1 MLPAKI
7 IILIVSLCVTTIA
20 RAQTYWQQEVN
31 YSIDVSLNDKQ
42 HSLEGFERM
51 EYINHSPDTLRFIW
65 IHLWPNAYKND
76 RTAFTD
82 QQLQNG
88 NTAFYFSGPDDKGYI
103 NKLNFKVDDITAET
117 IDHPNYIDV
126 VQLILP
132 SPLLP
137 GKKIIITTPFH
148 VQLPYN
154 FSRGGHIG
162 ESYQATQWYPKP
174 AVYDKQGWHPMPYL
188 DQGEF
193 YSEFGSFDV
202 RITVPQNYVVAA
214 TGELQDESEKKWLRA
229 RSSFDWKPAK
239 NKVKTKAGSY
249 KSVYQ
254 EFPVSDAATKT
265 LAFRESRVHD
275 FAWFADKRYIVN
287 MDTCRLPSGK
297 IVSVASY
304 YLPEEKDLWQHSLA
318 FAINAVMQRSSW
330 IGEYPYNNVSV
341 VQGPKGYGAGMEYP
355 TITVIPPAEN
365 EIVLDKVIEHEIG
378 HNWFY
383 GILASNERQYP
394 WMDEGFN
401 TYYENRYSRLKYP
414 AGDEKF
420 GRTPFHA
427 TDMGRIMV
435 NSVAALKKDQPIN
448 TPSDSLSEL
457 NYALSAYLKT
467 AEWLAFLENRYG
479 REYLD
484 KAIRDY
490 YERWKFKHPQ
500 PDDLKKS
507 FSESLGVPSDSLFS
521 YLDKKGPLP
530 GTQPEGTRLV
540 LAGTRSIARY
550 ISSPVKNLI
559 SVGPAIGLN
568 KYDNISLGLFLTNY
582 KLPSSPLQ
590 FFVAPMYST
599 GTKKLAGTAL
609 LNYSFFPDNGL
620 FRKIRLGVSTS
631 AFGINEFKDG
641 DKTTSLSFH
650 KIVPAVRF
658 VLNEKNPR
666 STLSRFLQFKTFMIS
681 EDALRFYSDTTIV
694 GTDTSIT
701 SKYRVIT
708 NNRTLNQL
716 MLVWENNRV
725 LYPYRGELKI
735 EQGTDFVRAA
745 FTGNYFFNYAK
756 GGGLDLRVFA
766 GKFFYTTTNTFTKQ
780 IQTDRYHLNMTGANG
795 REDYTYSDYFA
806 GRNAFEG
813 TASQQ
818 IMMRD
823 GAFKVR
829 TDLLADKVGKTDNWL
844 TAINLSSTVPSSIN
858 PLSLLPVKIP
868 LKVFLD
874 IGTYADAWKKN
885 ANEDRFLYDAGI
897 QIPLMNETVNIYI
910 PLIYSSVYKD
920 YINSTIPDK
929 KFWKKI
935 SFSIDISHFSLRK
948 INRNLAFE

>member
-1 MLPAKI
+1 MLPVRSIFLI
-7 IILIVSLCVTTIA
+7 IFLCITAIA
-20 RAQTYWQQEVN
+20 DAQSYWQQEVN

-42 HSLEGFERM
+42 HSLEGFEKM

-88 NTAFYFSGPDDKGYI
+88 NTAFYFSGQEDKGYI
-103 NKLNFKVDDITAET
+103 NKLNFQVDDVTAEA
-117 IDHPNYIDV
+117 IDHPNYIDI
-126 VQLILP
+126 VQLVLP

-148 VQLPYN
+148 VQLPFN

-193 YSEFGSFDV
+193 YSEFGSFSV
-202 RITVPQNYVVAA
+202 RITVPGNYVVAA
-214 TGELQDESEKKWLRA
+214 TGELQDDSEKNWLRN
-229 RSSFDWKPAK
+229 RSSFDWKPEK
-239 NKVKTKAGSY
+239 KKIRTKGGSY
-249 KSVYQ
+249 KTVYQ
-254 EFPVSDAATKT
+254 QYPLSATQTKT
-265 LAFRESRVHD
+265 LTFKETRIHD
-275 FAWFADKRYIVN
+275 FAWFADKRFIVN
-287 MDTCRLPSGK
+287 MDTCKLSSGK
-297 IVSVASY
+297 IITVTSY
-304 YLPEEKDLWQHSLA
+304 YLPEEKDQWQHSLA
-318 FAINAVMQRSSW
+318 FAKDAVRLRSDW
-330 IGEYPYNNVSV
+330 IGEYPYQNVSV

-355 TITVIPPAEN
+355 TITLIPTPAD
-365 EIVLDKVIEHEIG
+365 EIGLGKVIEHEIG

-383 GILASNERQYP
+383 GILANNERQYP

-401 TYYENRYSRLKYP
+401 SYYENRYTRLKYP
-414 AGDEKF
+414 AGDQKF

-427 TDMGRIMV
+427 KDMGRIMV
-435 NSVAALKKDQPIN
+435 NSIAALKKDQPIN
-448 TPSDSLSEL
+448 TPSDSLSEI
-457 NYALSAYLKT
+457 NYGLSAYLKT
-467 AEWLAFLENRYG
+467 AEWLSYLESRYG
-479 REYLD
+479 RERLD
-484 KAIRDY
+484 KAVRDY
-490 YERWKFKHPQ
+490 YEQWKFKHPQ

-507 FSESLGVPSDSLFS
+507 FSESLGEPSDSLFS

-530 GTQPEGTRLV
+530 GPSPQGTRV
-540 LAGTRSIARY
+540 VIAGTGSLARY

-559 SVGPAIGLN
+559 SIGPAVGLN
-568 KYDNISLGLFLTNY
+568 KYDNVSLGLFITNY
-582 KLPSSPLQ
+582 KLPASPFQ
-590 FFVAPMYST
+590 FFIAPMYST
-599 GTKKLAGTAL
+599 GTKKLAGTGLA
-609 LNYSFFPDNGL
+609 NYSFYPDSGP
-620 FRKIRLGVSTS
+620 FRKIRLGISAS
-631 AFGINEFKDG
+631 AFGINEFRDTA
-641 DKTTSLSFH
+641 KTTFLSFH

-666 STLSRFLQFKTFMIS
+666 STLNRYIQFKTFIIS
-681 EDALRFYSDTTIV
+681 EEALRFYNDTLIV
-694 GTDTSIT
+694 GTDTSIA

-735 EQGTDFVRAA
+735 EQGQDFVRAG
-745 FTGNYFFNYAK
+745 FTGNYFFNYTK

-766 GKFFYTTTNTFTKQ
+766 GKFFYTSSNTFTKQ

-806 GRNAFEG
+806 GRNEFQGA
-813 TASQQ
+813 ASQQ
-818 IMMRD
+818 IMVRD
-823 GAFKVR
+823 GGFKVR
-829 TDLLADKVGKTDNWL
+829 TDLLADKIGKTDNWL
-844 TAINLSSTVPSSIN
+844 AAINLSSSVPSSIN
-858 PLSLLPVKIP
+858 PLNLLPIKIP
-868 LKVFLD
+868 LKIFLD
-874 IGTYADAWKKN
+874 IGTYADAWRRN
-885 ANEDRFLYDAGI
+885 ANEDRFLYDAGL
-897 QIPLMNETVNIYI
+897 QIPLFNETVNIYI
-910 PLIYSSVYKD
+910 PLLYSSVYKD
-920 YINSTIPDK
+920 YINSVIADK